1 MMNQYNNRYGRAEG
15 RTPTCGDFTPYRR
28 PNLREGVAPRSF
40 NRPGGCGCGL
50 GRTTGQTHRP
60 EGSSCGPVCGTPRTV
75 RERTSCGCEGNGV
88 TNGCDLT
95 RNRQR
100 TPCGCEGNGVSVN
113 CKRLMEQIRAV
124 DFALYETVLYL
135 DAYPH
140 SCDALETYRKL
151 RAQSEALR
159 AEYEAT
165 CGPLTAFG
173 NKGDTW
179 DWMGQP
185 FPWEYDAE

>member
-1 MMNQYNNRYGRAEG
+1 MMNQYRDRYNRGGG
-15 RTPTCGDFTPYRR
+15 RTPRYPDASPYRR
-28 PNLREGVAPRSF
+28 SPLREDMLQHGF
-40 NRPGGCGCGL
+40 NRPGGYGCGGGRPTPRPMPGQPQSPCGC
-50 GRTTGQTHRP
+50 RRP
-60 EGSSCGPVCGTPRTV
+60 
-75 RERTSCGCEGNGV
+75 SCGCEGG
-88 TNGCDLT
+88 
-95 RNRQR
+95 Q
-100 TPCGCEGNGVSVN
+100 VSAS

-135 DAYPH
+135 DVYPH
-140 SCDALETYRKL
+140 SCDALENYRKL

-173 NKGDTW
+173 NRGDTW
-179 DWMGQP
+179 DWMRNP